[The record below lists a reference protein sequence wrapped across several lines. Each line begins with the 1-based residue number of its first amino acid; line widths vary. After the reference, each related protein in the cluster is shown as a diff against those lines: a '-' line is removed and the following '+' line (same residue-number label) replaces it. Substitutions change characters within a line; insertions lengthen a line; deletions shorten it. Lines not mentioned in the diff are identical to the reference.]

1 MRYNTVNY
9 KLRETADIEIQESA
23 MSKKENTKKKKS
35 REEEEEEQL
44 PPDVKARRETYD
56 WIQSLMAA
64 LIVCVCIFIFF
75 VRVIDVSGSSMNP
88 TLYNGDKMI
97 VSDVFYK
104 PKAGDVVVFKSDTYD
119 PNKALVKRII
129 ATGGQEINID
139 FSTGTVYIDGEPIEE
154 DYIAE
159 LTRNKL
165 DFIGPKTVPEGC
177 VFVMGDNRNKSTD
190 SRKSEIGMVDERTI
204 IGRVYCVIFPLEE
217 LGLVK

>member
-1 MRYNTVNY
+1 
-9 KLRETADIEIQESA
+9 
-23 MSKKENTKKKKS
+23 MSKKEKTKKDKA
-35 REEEEEEQL
+35 REEEEQL
-44 PPDVKARRETYD
+44 PPDVRSRRETYD
-56 WIQSLMAA
+56 WIQSLMTA
-64 LIVCVCIFIFF
+64 LIVCVCIFIFLI
-75 VRVIDVSGSSMNP
+75 RVIDVSGSSMNP

-104 PKAGDVVVFKSDTYD
+104 PKAGDVVVFRSDTYD
-119 PNKALVKRII
+119 PNKALVKRVI
-129 ATGGQEINID
+129 ATEGQEINID
-139 FSTGTVYIDGEPIEE
+139 FSTGTVYIDGMAIEE

-165 DFIGPKTVPEGC
+165 DFIGPKTVPDGC

-204 IGRVYCVIFPLEE
+204 LGRVYCVIFPLEE

>member
-1 MRYNTVNY
+1 M
-9 KLRETADIEIQESA
+9 IEGKNIV
-23 MSKKENTKKKKS
+23 KS
-35 REEEEEEQL
+35 FGPL
-44 PPDVKARRETYD
+44 KAVD
-56 WIQSLMAA
+56 
-64 LIVCVCIFIFF
+64 
-75 VRVIDVSGSSMNP
+75 DVSFRVEDGEVLSIIGSSGSGKS
-88 TLYNGDKMI
+88 TL
-97 VSDVFYK
+97 
-104 PKAGDVVVFKSDTYD
+104 
-119 PNKALVKRII
+119 LRC
-129 ATGGQEINID
+129 INRLETPD
-139 FSTGTVYIDGEPIEE
+139 SGTIYIDGEPIEE